1 MSQAVLTF
9 VFLALL
15 VVGAASVAAIVH
27 LAVRPPLRVSEASTA
42 LRELEPRGGRHRFH
56 TRMFE
61 VALLGCAWFATLGV
75 LGVASLA
82 PTGLGTPLVVTASSL
97 VLGATWWAWRRGVFR
112 APAADRGDLHG

>member
-15 VVGAASVAAIVH
+15 VVGAAGVAAVVH
-27 LAVRPPLRVSEASTA
+27 VAVRPGPRTGDASDA

-61 VALLGCAWFATLGV
+61 VALLGCAWFATLAV
-75 LGVASLA
+75 LGVASLS
-82 PTGLGTPLVVTASSL
+82 PTGLGTPLVVTAASL

-112 APAADRGDLHG
+112 APAADRGDVHG